1 MHNTIRIALA
11 GLAALAAIGPASA
24 QTSAQTWPTRPIT
37 VVVPFAAGS
46 STDTAARILSA
57 GMSELLGQQ
66 IVVENIGGAA
76 GMTGTQRVARAAPD
90 GYQLVFATVDTVAI
104 VPAMQKK
111 PPYDSINDFA
121 PAGLVVEQPIV
132 LIVRKDLPVN
142 SLAEFATYAKANHSK
157 MQFGSAGVGSGSHF
171 SCAKLNAA
179 LGIDPAHVPYRSS
192 GLAAQDLMGGR
203 IDYICAL
210 GGTATGPVE
219 SGMAKAISLLT
230 AERSALFPK
239 LATSQEQG
247 IAGVDSYF
255 WTAFLFPKNT
265 PDAIVQKLYDA
276 TSRTLDAP
284 VTAERLRKTGIEP
297 IAAARRTPA
306 YLKDFL
312 QAEMKNWAEQVRASG
327 IPLQ

>member
-1 MHNTIRIALA
+1 MHSPIRVALA
-11 GLAALAAIGPASA
+11 GLVALAVSGSASA
-24 QTSAQTWPTRPIT
+24 QSWPTRPVT

-66 IVVENIGGAA
+66 VIVENIGGAA
-76 GMTGTQRVARAAPD
+76 GMTGTQRVARAAAD

-104 VPAMQKK
+104 VPAMHKK
-111 PPYDSINDFA
+111 PPYDSINDFT

-132 LIVRKDLPVN
+132 LIVRKDLPVS
-142 SLAEFATYAKANHSK
+142 SLAEFAAYAKANHKK

-219 SGMAKAISLLT
+219 SGLAKAISLLT

-239 LATSQEQG
+239 LATSKEQG

-265 PDAIVQKLYDA
+265 PDAIVQRLNDA
-276 TSRTLDAP
+276 TNRTLDQPA
-284 VTAERLRKTGIEP
+284 TAERLRKTGIEP
-297 IAAARRTPA
+297 IAAARRSPA
-306 YLKDFL
+306 YLRKFL
-312 QAEMKNWAEQVRASG
+312 QAEMKNWAEQVKASG

>member
-1 MHNTIRIALA
+1 MHNLIRVALA
-11 GLAALAAIGPASA
+11 GLATLAVSSAASA
-24 QTSAQTWPTRPIT
+24 QSWPTRPVT

-57 GMSELLGQQ
+57 GMSEVLGQQ
-66 IVVENIGGAA
+66 VIVENIGGAA

-104 VPAMQKK
+104 VPAMHKK
-111 PPYDSINDFA
+111 PPYDSINDFT

-142 SLAEFATYAKANHSK
+142 SLAEFAAYAKANHGK

-219 SGMAKAISLLT
+219 SGLAKAISLLT

-239 LATSQEQG
+239 LATSKEQG

-265 PDAIVQKLYDA
+265 PDAIVQKLNDA
-276 TSRTLDAP
+276 INRTLDQP

-297 IAAARRTPA
+297 IAAARRSPA
-306 YLKDFL
+306 YLREFL
-312 QAEMKNWAEQVRASG
+312 PAEMKNWAEQVRASG